1 MEKTIEK
8 IMLHNGE
15 ISFGDVVEKSRK
27 IQEKCTDYIMTGAH
41 IAKVRQDAEMFRYY
55 TPDGEVREVTFSDH
69 SFNQL
74 CTHLGINSS
83 YMSRCIEK
91 EKPELAAYNINEWLK
106 DNDRDFF
113 IREYEDTENESLI
126 PAMRGMLTPKYSV
139 LDTPDILDIVG
150 ESMNLDNYLIKGSFI
165 TPERF
170 HLRLVDAERLPIDG
184 EDLFGGISI
193 DTSDVGRCGL
203 IVQYFVFKQVCTN
216 GLCVSRGGGML
227 YRQKHIGIH
236 KDEFYL
242 TLQSKLKDVN
252 EFQKGLVQEII
263 TAKKEQLDDM
273 SVEKI
278 LAQLKAAQGIGDKKI
293 ENIINLMDV
302 KYGRNRFG
310 LINGITEVAQDYSLD
325 KRLELERYAGRL
337 LAA

>member
-15 ISFGDVVEKSRK
+15 ISFSDVVEKSRK
-27 IQEKCTDYIMTGAH
+27 IQEKCTDYTMTGAR
-41 IAKVRQDAEMFRYY
+41 IAKVSQDVNKFRYY
-55 TPDGEVREVTFSDH
+55 TPDLQTRIVTFSDH

-91 EKPELAAYNINEWLK
+91 EKPELAAYNVNEWLK

-113 IREYEDTENESLI
+113 IREYQDDESGI
-126 PAMRGMLTPKYSV
+126 CKMRGMLTPRYSV
-139 LDTPDILDIVG
+139 LDTPDILDIIG

-203 IVQYFVFKQVCTN
+203 MVQYFVFKQVCTN

-227 YRQKHIGIH
+227 YRQKHIGIN
-236 KDEFYL
+236 KDEFAL
-242 TLQSKLKDVN
+242 TLQGKLKDVN
-252 EFQKGLVQEII
+252 EFQKELVQEII
-263 TAKKEQLDDM
+263 SAKREHLCNMD
-273 SVEKI
+273 VEKI
-278 LAQLKAAQGIGDKKI
+278 LAQLKIAQGIGDKKI
-293 ENIINLMDV
+293 ENIINLMDTR
-302 KYGRNRFG
+302 YGRNRFG
-310 LINGITEVAQDYSLD
+310 LINGITEVAQEYSLD
-325 KRLELERYAGRL
+325 KRLELERYAGKL
-337 LAA
+337 LVA